1 MDALILSTSL
11 LLQLSKVVVLSKV
24 DTDEAPGQRCM
35 RVGLL

>member
-24 DTDEAPGQRCM
+24 DTDRALGQRSM